1 MADPDRFAA
10 RLSLLARN
18 VVDNSRGGLRRIVK
32 AIHLELV
39 VSTPVGGPPTSPN
52 DPHPGLARSN
62 WQVLPGTGTAKTVL
76 PEVGEGQAL
85 AEGQTRADVLDVDGV
100 ATISNPV
107 EYINLLND
115 GSSTQAPAGFAQK
128 AINRGIRV
136 ARSVQLLR
144 RGR

>member
-1 MADPDRFAA
+1 MADPARFAA

-18 VVDNSRGGLRRIVK
+18 VEDNARGGLRRIVK

-62 WQVLPGTGTAKTVL
+62 WQVLPGSQSAKSVQ
-76 PEVGEGQAL
+76 PETGEGQAL
-85 AEGQTRADVLDVDGV
+85 AEGQLQADVLDADGV

-115 GSSTQAPAGFAQK
+115 GSSTQAPALFAQK
-128 AINRGIRV
+128 AIGRGIRV
-136 ARSVQLLR
+136 ARSISLLR